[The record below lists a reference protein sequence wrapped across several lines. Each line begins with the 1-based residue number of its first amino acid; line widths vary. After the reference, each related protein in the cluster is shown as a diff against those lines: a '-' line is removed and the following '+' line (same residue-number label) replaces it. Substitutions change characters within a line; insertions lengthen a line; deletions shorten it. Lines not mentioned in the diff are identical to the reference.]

1 MNPVNVLLLVE
12 DDEND
17 VIIIRRKMAR
27 SNVVINNLLTAT
39 TLRETKEILLKN
51 SVDVIIL
58 DLNLPDSNGLN
69 TLDEV
74 LQIYSGV
81 IIVFTSIDDSNI
93 GVEAINHGADDFL
106 IKNQTDEKDIW
117 RSIYY
122 SMERRKAR
130 RKVTRIEEA
139 LDKLDNLMKGK

>member
-27 SNVVINNLLTAT
+27 SNVTINNLLTAT
-39 TLRETKEILLKN
+39 SLKETKEILFKN
-51 SVDVIIL
+51 PVDVIIL

-69 TLDEV
+69 TLDEILKV
-74 LQIYSGV
+74 YSGV

-106 IKNQTDEKDIW
+106 IKNQTNEKDIW

-122 SMERRKAR
+122 SLERRKAK
-130 RKVTRIEEA
+130 RKVTRIEES
-139 LDKLDNLMKGK
+139 LDKLENLIKGS

>member
-122 SMERRKAR
+122 SMERRKAY

-139 LDKLDNLMKGK
+139 LDRLDSLMKGK